1 MHRAATVLF
10 TFSILVIGL
19 QFTGC
24 STTLN
29 ATADHS
35 FVKAQKTGEKVVT
48 PLQAV
53 KRVAPVY
60 PPQAFFRSVQ
70 GVVQIC
76 FTVNRNGDVE
86 DARVV
91 HAAFQPRGDAN
102 AEYYLKRAALD
113 TINQWKFSPGKING
127 KPVSSRTCQKVKFTI
142 GVPPHGA

>member
-1 MHRAATVLF
+1 MYRITTVLF

-24 STTLN
+24 STTPN

-35 FVKAQKTGEKVVT
+35 FVKAQKTGDKVVA
-48 PLQAV
+48 PSRAV
-53 KRVAPVY
+53 KRVPPIY

-70 GVVQIC
+70 GVVRIC

-91 HAAFQPRGDAN
+91 HAAFQPQGGAN
-102 AEYYLKRAALD
+102 TGYYLKRAALNAM
-113 TINQWKFSPGKING
+113 NQWKFLPRKIDGKS
-127 KPVSSRTCQKVKFTI
+127 VSSRVCQNMRFTI
-142 GVPPHGA
+142 GPPPHRA